1 VLRAGV
7 VVLALYFG
15 LQLLWLVHPVLLT
28 GFIGL
33 LFGLGAA
40 RGADHLE
47 RIHVPRGISAP
58 LLVLASYCALV
69 GILAVAAPTLDKQF
83 GELRRRLPEAMD
95 RVDQWVA
102 ANRGSIWGEMFA
114 GSSGGGEN
122 EAAAAPLPP
131 ATPAEQDR
139 GAGKAGAAGR
149 HHESAHGAPAG
160 GSAGAADGSGAPGAN
175 AGGRSAGGGA
185 LGGGVAGGGA
195 GSSPGGTV
203 PGGQAAAGGGESGQ
217 VAGPAGGKSAGGGS
231 GSAAVSGKIAASGA
245 AASGAQASP
254 LRLRLAHQLGAA
266 TQYLFPFLSSTLE
279 VLAGLLLITF
289 VAIFFALDPLTYR
302 RGVLHLVPHSG
313 RERADEVLTAVGL
326 TLRRWLAT
334 QFFAMLVIGS
344 LVSISLALLGV
355 EAALS
360 LGIIAGVLE
369 FIPTVGSIM
378 AAIPA
383 IAMGFLVSPQKALAV
398 GIVFTVVQLIE
409 GHVLIPML
417 MKRGMNL
424 PPLLTILGQAIM
436 AVVFGF
442 LGLLVAV
449 PLIAVVLTTV
459 KMLYVNDVVGD
470 GVRTGAGVT

>member
-1 VLRAGV
+1 MYGRQSSSRRSAALRPPIVTKPTHSAPGESSGGQPAPSAGPSRPPRRSAAWASGDVLRAGV

-28 GFIGL
+28 GFVGL

-114 GSSGGGEN
+114 GSSGGES
-122 EAAAAPLPP
+122 EAAAAPVPP

-139 GAGKAGAAGR
+139 GAGAGKAGAAGR
-149 HHESAHGAPAG
+149 H
-160 GSAGAADGSGAPGAN
+160 
-175 AGGRSAGGGA
+175 
-185 LGGGVAGGGA
+185 AGGGA
-195 GSSPGGTV
+195 GG
-203 PGGQAAAGGGESGQ
+203 GQ
-217 VAGPAGGKSAGGGS
+217 VAGPPGGKPAGGGS
-231 GSAAVSGKIAASGA
+231 AGGKTTVGGAAAGGA
-245 AASGAQASP
+245 AASGGQASP

-266 TQYLFPFLSSTLE
+266 TQYLFPFLSSTVE

-436 AVVFGF
+436 AVIFGF

-449 PLIAVVLTTV
+449 PLIAVVLTSV